1 MIRKLRRNF
10 IIVAMCSTLAV
21 LSIIVGA
28 LNIVT
33 YQDMVEKSDAILDVL
48 ASNNAKFPETNIPSK
63 IDKKEKNNDMHGMSS
78 ETPFETRFFSVVFD
92 ESGNI
97 LSIDTGKIAAIGSQD
112 AANYAQAV
120 YESGQTSGFY
130 EKFRY
135 KVSIS
140 DEKTTLI
147 FVDRSRELES
157 FQVLL
162 MTSLLVSVLG
172 LLAVFVLVV
181 VFSKKVFE
189 PVALSYEKQKQFIT
203 DASHELKTPITI
215 INANVEILEMEN
227 TENSWTQSIKNQTKR
242 LTNLVE
248 QMVTLSRMDERQQ
261 LENVTEFSL
270 TDALEETIHLFDSVA
285 IKNHKNL
292 QIHIDK
298 NMMYKGDEKLI
309 RQMVSLL
316 IDNAMKYSS
325 DKGDIHINASLKG
338 KHCLITFYNTVEEI
352 EKGNLNILF
361 ERFYRLD
368 SSRHSKTGGSGIGLS
383 IVKSIVDLHHGK
395 ISAKSTDGKSIQI
408 SMTL

>member
-33 YQDMVEKSDAILDVL
+33 YHDMVEKSDAILDVL
-48 ASNNAKFPETNIPSK
+48 ASNNAKFPDSNMLGK
-63 IDKKEKNNDMHGMSS
+63 DGQKEKNNDMKGMSS

-112 AANYAQAV
+112 ASTYAKAV
-120 YESGQTSGFY
+120 YKSHKTSGFY
-130 EKFRY
+130 EQLRY
-135 KVSIS
+135 KVSVS
-140 DEKTTLI
+140 NDKTTVI
-147 FVDRSRELES
+147 FIDRSRELES

-162 MTSLLVSVLG
+162 ITSLLVSVLG

-181 VFSKKVFE
+181 IFSKKVFE

-215 INANVEILEMEN
+215 INANVEIIEMEN
-227 TENSWTQSIKNQTKR
+227 TENSWTKSIKNQTKR

-261 LENVTEFSL
+261 LENITEFSL
-270 TDALEETIHLFDSVA
+270 TNALEETIHLFDSVA
-285 IKNHKNL
+285 IKNDKKLH
-292 QIHIDK
+292 IHIDK
-298 NMMYKGDEKLI
+298 NMMYHGNEKLI
-309 RQMVSLL
+309 RQMFSLL
-316 IDNAMKYSS
+316 MDNAMKYSS
-325 DKGDIHINASLKG
+325 EKGDIHISASLKG
-338 KHCLITFYNTVEEI
+338 KHYQLIFYNTVEDI
-352 EKGNLNILF
+352 KKGNLDILF

-395 ISAKSTDGKSIQI
+395 ISATSMDGKSIQI
-408 SMTL
+408 MIIL